1 MYCLNLFYMPH
12 NLNKLILHLKNTLT
26 TGQVHLILPDQQMRT
41 FTGKKKGPTVTWL
54 IHDLAFIDLLIK
66 DGSTA
71 LPAAYARELW
81 TTSNLVDFMSICFQN
96 SAFLQFSTKK
106 NSWIGWLVKQLRTEM
121 HSYDFVFDQFIDHC
135 CAEQMGQ
142 YRKLLSMQSKMRILD
157 MGCDGGGFAKFAAR
171 NNHEVTVLTLS
182 KSNYQ
187 KAKDVLKKDLD
198 LSRIRLLYNA
208 APNKPGAINERYDLI
223 TSMGLFEN
231 LRLMNLQNVFQTIK
245 NNLSLTGFAA
255 IQTLFVPSEQDN
267 YLAKYLF
274 QNHMIPNLNHFKRE
288 AAKEGL
294 ELTQV
299 ETTGGAY
306 LEHLEKMYTMI
317 KQHAVSEKPVDLL
330 RSLEYCCAN
339 IIAALKTGNAS
350 IAQIQLQHVIA
361 KNNVVQLAI

>member
-1 MYCLNLFYMPH
+1 MSHSLS
-12 NLNKLILHLKNTLT
+12 KLILHLKNTLT

-54 IHDLAFIDLLIK
+54 IHDLTFVDLLVK
-66 DGSTA
+66 DGSTS
-71 LPAAYARELW
+71 LPGAYARGLW
-81 TTSNLVDFMSICFQN
+81 TASNLVDFMFICFQN
-96 SAFLQFSTKK
+96 STFLQFSTKK
-106 NSWIGWLVKQLRTEM
+106 NSWIAWLIKQLRTEM

-182 KSNYQ
+182 KTNYQ
-187 KAKDVLKKDLD
+187 KAKDVLKKDLE
-198 LSRIRLLYNA
+198 LSRVRLLYNA
-208 APNKPGAINERYDLI
+208 APAKQSTMNERYDLI

-231 LRLMNLQNVFQTIK
+231 LRLINLQNVFQTIK

-255 IQTLFVPSEQDN
+255 IQTLFVPNEKDN
-267 YLAKYLF
+267 YLSKYLF

-306 LEHLEKMYTMI
+306 LEHLEKMYVMI
-317 KQHAVSEKPVDLL
+317 KEHAMSEKPVDLL
-330 RSLEYCCAN
+330 KSLEYCCAN

-350 IAQIQLQHVIA
+350 IAQIQLQHAVA